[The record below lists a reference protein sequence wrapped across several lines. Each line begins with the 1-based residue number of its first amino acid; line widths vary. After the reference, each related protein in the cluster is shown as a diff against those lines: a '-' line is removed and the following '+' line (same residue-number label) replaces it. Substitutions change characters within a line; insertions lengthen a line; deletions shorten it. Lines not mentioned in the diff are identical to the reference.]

1 MRTVLKILLPL
12 LLLAAGVGF
21 MVRMIK
27 TKPKAQR
34 AAVQA
39 PTLVVDVIEA
49 QQTVEAVVIEAQ
61 GTVLADR
68 TVTLAPQVTGLVKR
82 IAPELEPGGRVRAGD
97 VLVRLDDRDLRIG
110 LTQRKTDLVQAKS
123 ALDQELGRAEVAQ
136 SEWDQIDTGRAK
148 ASKLG
153 TALALRKPQIDA
165 ARARIEAA
173 ESAIEKAQ
181 VDLGRVAVEAP
192 FDAIVRE
199 RRVAEGQLV
208 SPATPV
214 AVLVATDRF
223 FVQATVPMEQLVWI
237 DIPGQRGVA
246 GDAGSTVRVLQRGV
260 PRAHARSGR
269 VVRLLGDLDPNGR
282 MARLLVAVDAPLDP
296 PPGAPD
302 ALPLLLGSFV
312 QVEIVGRALDGVV
325 RLPRM
330 AIREGERAWL
340 VDANSRLAV
349 ADIDIVWRQRDDV
362 LVRSGVR
369 AGDKVVVS
377 RIAGVEPGMRL
388 TIRDEDG
395 AAAAAVGAA
404 ADTTETAPAAAEA
417 AR

>member
-1 MRTVLKILLPL
+1 MIRTVLKILLPV

-21 MVRMIK
+21 AVRMVK
-27 TKPKAQR
+27 TKPKAKH
-34 AAVQA
+34 ADVQA

-49 QQTVEAVVIEAQ
+49 AQTAEAVVIEAQ
-61 GTVLADR
+61 GTVLPDR
-68 TVTLAPQVTGLVKR
+68 TVTLSPQVTGLVKR
-82 IAPELEPGGRVRAGD
+82 VAPELEPGGRVRGGD

-110 LTQRKTDLVQAKS
+110 LSQRRTDLVQARS

-136 SEWDQIDTGRAK
+136 SEWEQLESGRAK

-153 TALALRKPQIDA
+153 AALALRKPQIDA
-165 ARARIEAA
+165 AKAKIEAA

-208 SPATPV
+208 SPATPI

-223 FVQATVPMEQLVWI
+223 FVQVTVPMEKLVWV
-237 DIPGQRGVA
+237 DIPGLRGVA
-246 GDAGSTVRVLQRGV
+246 ADSGSTVRVLQQG
-260 PRAHARSGR
+260 AAKGHARTGR
-269 VVRLLGDLDPNGR
+269 VVRLLGDLDPAGR

-296 PPGAPD
+296 VPGAPD
-302 ALPLLLGSFV
+302 ALPLLLGAFV
-312 QVEIVGRALDGVV
+312 QVQIVGRTLDGVV

-330 AIREGERAWL
+330 AIREGERVWL
-340 VDANSRLAV
+340 VDGQSRLAV
-349 ADIDIVWRQRDDV
+349 TDIEIVWRQRDDV
-362 LVRSGVR
+362 LVRTGVR
-369 AGDKVVVS
+369 AGDKVVIS

-388 TIRDEDG
+388 TVRDRDG
-395 AAAAAVGAA
+395 KA
-404 ADTTETAPAAAEA
+404 APAPDAATATATTAEA
-417 AR
+417 AP